1 MHLVPPPLELCLDAR
16 GVGGEGRWV
25 RSGCHPNAV
34 LRPVV
39 CDKAKE
45 KGIKVSGTVRG
56 GAGGGEE
63 AIGEVSGTGACDT
76 TPEQRE
82 GESSGGGTGGTSAS
96 RAGTDGLS
104 DSEEDESL
112 DVTFGVFA
120 IRDLKA
126 EEEIVLGWEWD
137 DRHVVHELP
146 RLLREGY
153 GSGT

>member
-1 MHLVPPPLELCLDAR
+1 VHLVPPPLELCLDAR

-39 CDKAKE
+39 CDTRKRKGKGKE
-45 KGIKVSGTVRG
+45 EADAERESAAQD
-56 GAGGGEE
+56 GAGADADECGPDAAMDGV
-63 AIGEVSGTGACDT
+63 GV
-76 TPEQRE
+76 TP
-82 GESSGGGTGGTSAS
+82 G
-96 RAGTDGLS
+96 DDDS
-104 DSEEDESL
+104 DSE
-112 DVTFGVFA
+112 VTFGVFA

-153 GSGT
+153 GNGT

>member
-1 MHLVPPPLELCLDAR
+1 MHLVPPPFELCLDAR

-39 CDKAKE
+39 CDKAKRA
-45 KGIKVSGTVRG
+45 SGRKPFGTD
-56 GAGGGEE
+56 AGGGEQT
-63 AIGEVSGTGACDT
+63 TG
-76 TPEQRE
+76 
-82 GESSGGGTGGTSAS
+82 GGLGGTGTRDTTSEMGKGGRSGRGVGGRPPS
-96 RAGTDGLS
+96 RPGAGSLNE
-104 DSEEDESL
+104 SEEDEGL

-146 RLLREGY
+146 RLLKEGY